1 MCYRKTKN
9 MKPIALFLVAAVLV
23 AGSMTAKAD
32 QAAIQTPS
40 SSDSLAAPR
49 ATPDVVPDTPQAP
62 APDTPEASAVTAAD
76 TTDQAP
82 PIRDMAA
89 PVATVQAAG
98 PIPAGDAVGAP
109 ARDAEAPSGGAI
121 LSGIVGII
129 FAIAGIAFILCL
141 FPTLIAFKRRHK
153 DRVAIL
159 VLSIFFGWLPFA
171 WVIAL
176 IWSLTGNVEA
186 KA

>member
-1 MCYRKTKN
+1 LENKN
-9 MKPIALFLVAAVLV
+9 MKRIALFLAAVLV

-32 QAAIQTPS
+32 QTAIQTPA
-40 SSDSLAAPR
+40 SSDSLAAPT
-49 ATPDVVPDTPQAP
+49 ATPDVAHDTVQAP
-62 APDTPEASAVTAAD
+62 APDTPEAAPATAAD
-76 TTDQAP
+76 TTDQAAP
-82 PIRDMAA
+82 TPDVAA
-89 PVATVQAAG
+89 PVASEQAAD
-98 PIPAGDAVGAP
+98 PVPAGDTVGAP
-109 ARDAEAPSGGAI
+109 ARDADAPSGGAI
-121 LSGIVGII
+121 WSGILGII
-129 FAIAGIAFILCL
+129 LAIAGIAFILCL

-176 IWSLTGNVEA
+176 IWSLTGNVEP